1 VFFYL
6 HVNIGKSTQAG
17 LVYFFM
23 ISDALKLGRRIY
35 SYH

>member
-17 LVYFFM
+17 LVYFLWYQM
-23 ISDALKLGRRIY
+23 LWN
-35 SYH
+35 